1 MLGTI
6 IQYIPSKILC
16 ETIKTQNMLPLK
28 EAIAEKHSLAE
39 KMTFNQRMFNGELSK
54 EEYIL
59 YLCQQL
65 AIFDAIEI
73 HELPHPSLDRA
84 GKVFEDIK
92 ELMGEGQI
100 QITPLGSTNEYRKY
114 LNKLTK
120 EEQLPHVYLNY
131 LAIMFGGQM
140 MKSKIPGS
148 GKMYEFDGDVREI
161 AGSIR
166 TIQKDEWADEANKAL
181 DYNINILDEL
191 QRLSESTSGET
202 AVDGG
207 EIA

>member
-1 MLGTI
+1 
-6 IQYIPSKILC
+6 
-16 ETIKTQNMLPLK
+16 MLPLK

-59 YLCQQL
+59 YLSQQL
-65 AIFDAIEI
+65 AIFDAIERN
-73 HELPHPSLDRA
+73 ELPHPSLNRS
-84 GKVFEDIK
+84 KRVFQDIK
-92 ELMGEGQI
+92 ELMKLENGESLDI
-100 QITPLGSTNEYRKY
+100 KPLVSTNEYRKY
-114 LNKLTK
+114 LNTLTK

-140 MKSKIPGS
+140 MKSKVPGS

-161 AGSIR
+161 AGTIR

-181 DYNINILDEL
+181 DYNITILDEL
-191 QRLSESTSGET
+191 QRVSESASSET
-202 AVDGG
+202 EVDGG
-207 EIA
+207 EGA

>member
-1 MLGTI
+1 
-6 IQYIPSKILC
+6 
-16 ETIKTQNMLPLK
+16 MLPLK

-39 KMTFNQRMFNGELSK
+39 KMPFNQRMFKGELSK

-65 AIFDAIEI
+65 AIFDAIEV
-73 HELPHPSLDRA
+73 HKLPHPALDRA

-100 QITPLGSTNEYRKY
+100 QIVPLEATNEYRKY
-114 LNKLTK
+114 LNSLTQ
-120 EEQLPHVYLNY
+120 EQLLPHVYLNY

-140 MKSKIPGS
+140 MKKNVPGS

-166 TIQKDEWADEANKAL
+166 AIQKDEWADEVNKGFN
-181 DYNINILDEL
+181 YIINILDEL
-191 QRLSESTSGET
+191 QTHS
-202 AVDGG
+202 
-207 EIA
+207 

>member
-1 MLGTI
+1 
-6 IQYIPSKILC
+6 
-16 ETIKTQNMLPLK
+16 MLPLK

-73 HELPHPSLDRA
+73 HELPHPALDRA

-92 ELMGEGQI
+92 ELVGEGQI
-100 QITPLGSTNEYRKY
+100 QITPLVATNEYRKY
-114 LNKLTK
+114 LNTLTK

-131 LAIMFGGQM
+131 LALMFGGQM
-140 MKSKIPGS
+140 MKAKTPGS
-148 GKMYEFDGDVREI
+148 GRMYEFEGDMREI
-161 AGSIR
+161 VGSIR
-166 TIQKDEWADEANKAL
+166 AIQKDEWADEANKAL

-191 QRLSESTSGET
+191 QRVSESASNEVE
-202 AVDGG
+202 VDGG
-207 EIA
+207 ESA